1 MTSSLATLAMCQGA
15 AVCEAEVVVL
25 GAAVGMKARRSI
37 GVARQPI
44 AWRGWNWASK
54 VITRGYQRALGLDG
68 A

>member
-1 MTSSLATLAMCQGA
+1 MCQGA

-37 GVARQPI
+37 GVVRQPI